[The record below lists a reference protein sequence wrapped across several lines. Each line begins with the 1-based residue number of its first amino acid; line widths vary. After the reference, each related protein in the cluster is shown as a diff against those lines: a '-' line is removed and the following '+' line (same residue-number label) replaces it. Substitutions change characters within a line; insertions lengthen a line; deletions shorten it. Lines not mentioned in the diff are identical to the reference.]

1 MLQVLDRMQTITIG
15 DLISGLVDVYES
27 QYEDHELATVKAALV
42 MDKLLR
48 VTQPR
53 AARVARVARA
63 ARAARLE
70 RAMRG
75 NARTA
80 A

>member
-1 MLQVLDRMQTITIG
+1 MTIG
-15 DLISGLVDVYES
+15 DLISGLVDVYER

-42 MDKLLR
+42 MDELLR
-48 VTQPR
+48 K
-53 AARVARVARA
+53 ARPARSE
-63 ARAARLE
+63 RLL

-75 NARTA
+75 NARKA

>member
-1 MLQVLDRMQTITIG
+1 MQTITIG
-15 DLISGLVDVYES
+15 DLISGLVDVYER

-42 MDKLLR
+42 MDELLR
-48 VTQPR
+48 GSRP
-53 AARVARVARA
+53 ARA
-63 ARAARLE
+63 ARAARAARSL

-75 NARTA
+75 NARKA

>member
-1 MLQVLDRMQTITIG
+1 MQTITIG

-48 VTQPR
+48 VNQPR
-53 AARVARVARA
+53 AARAARVARA
-63 ARAARLE
+63 ARSV

-75 NARTA
+75 NARKA

>member
-1 MLQVLDRMQTITIG
+1 MQTITIG
-15 DLISGLVDVYES
+15 DLISGLVDVYER

-42 MDKLLR
+42 VDELLR
-48 VTQPR
+48 K
-53 AARVARVARA
+53 ARPARS
-63 ARAARLE
+63 ARLL

-75 NARTA
+75 SARKA

>member
-1 MLQVLDRMQTITIG
+1 MQTITIG
-15 DLISGLVDVYES
+15 DLISGLVDVYER

-42 MDKLLR
+42 VDELLR
-48 VTQPR
+48 KGRP
-53 AARVARVARA
+53 ARS
-63 ARAARLE
+63 ARLL

-75 NARTA
+75 SARKA

>member
-1 MLQVLDRMQTITIG
+1 MSKTTIG
-15 DLISGLVDVYES
+15 DLISGLVDVYER

-48 VTQPR
+48 
-53 AARVARVARA
+53 AARPTRVERA
-63 ARAARLE
+63 ARAARSARSM

-75 NARTA
+75 SARKA

>member
-1 MLQVLDRMQTITIG
+1 MQTITIG
-15 DLISGLVDVYES
+15 DLISGLVDVYEQ

-42 MDKLLR
+42 VDELLR
-48 VTQPR
+48 KSRP
-53 AARVARVARA
+53 ARSARP
-63 ARAARLE
+63 L

-75 NARTA
+75 SARKA

>member
-1 MLQVLDRMQTITIG
+1 MQTMTIG
-15 DLISGLVDVYES
+15 DLISGLVDVYER

-42 MDKLLR
+42 VDELLR
-48 VTQPR
+48 T
-53 AARVARVARA
+53 ARPARS
-63 ARAARLE
+63 ARLP

-75 NARTA
+75 NARKA